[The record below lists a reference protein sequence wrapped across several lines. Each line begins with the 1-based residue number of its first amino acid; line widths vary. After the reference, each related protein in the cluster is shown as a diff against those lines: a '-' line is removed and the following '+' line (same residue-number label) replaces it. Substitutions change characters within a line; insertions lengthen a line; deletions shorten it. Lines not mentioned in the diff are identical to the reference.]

1 MFLKQLSFGLFKKI
15 FRILTK
21 IVKTIC
27 SLNPLQVLSCTEEST
42 LGKEGMEKG
51 GWGGGGWRGGKFHVF
66 TSFTIHFNLR
76 LILIRI

>member
-1 MFLKQLSFGLFKKI
+1 MFLKQLSFGLFKNF

-42 LGKEGMEKG
+42 LGREGMEKG
-51 GWGGGGWRGGKFHVF
+51 GRGGGVVNLMFSQVLAF
-66 TSFTIHFNLR
+66 TSI
-76 LILIRI
+76 

>member
-1 MFLKQLSFGLFKKI
+1 MFLKQLSFGLFKKF

-42 LGKEGMEKG
+42 LGREGMEKG
-51 GWGGGGWRGGKFHVF
+51 GRGGGW
-66 TSFTIHFNLR
+66 
-76 LILIRI
+76 

>member
-1 MFLKQLSFGLFKKI
+1 MFLKQLSFGLFKKN

-42 LGKEGMEKG
+42 LGREGMEKG
-51 GWGGGGWRGGKFHVF
+51 GRGGGGGKFHVF

>member
-1 MFLKQLSFGLFKKI
+1 MFLKQLSFGLFKKF

-42 LGKEGMEKG
+42 LGREGMEKG
-51 GWGGGGWRGGKFHVF
+51 GRGGGGKFHVF

>member
-1 MFLKQLSFGLFKKI
+1 MFLKQLSFGLFKKN

-42 LGKEGMEKG
+42 LGREGMEKG
-51 GWGGGGWRGGKFHVF
+51 GRGGGVVNLMFSQVLAF
-66 TSFTIHFNLR
+66 TSI
-76 LILIRI
+76 